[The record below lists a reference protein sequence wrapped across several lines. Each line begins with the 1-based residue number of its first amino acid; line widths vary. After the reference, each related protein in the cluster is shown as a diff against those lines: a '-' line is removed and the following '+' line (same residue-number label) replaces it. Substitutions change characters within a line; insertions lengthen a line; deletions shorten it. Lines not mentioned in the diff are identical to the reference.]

1 MESIGKLQCFR
12 QDPSYRLLKENT
24 CLSKKALLNQI
35 GFDQEVLE
43 CFPVLRLRGNA
54 GKPWFLK
61 GTVGRVGKFCQCTA
75 PKDSDQSLGG
85 FG

>member
-12 QDPSYRLLKENT
+12 QDPSQRPFQ
-24 CLSKKALLNQI
+24 KKTNVSPKKTLLNQI

-54 GKPWFLK
+54 GKPWVFK
-61 GTVGRVGKFCQCTA
+61 RNSWEG
-75 PKDSDQSLGG
+75 
-85 FG
+85 

>member
-12 QDPSYRLLKENT
+12 QDNK
-24 CLSKKALLNQI
+24 LNQI

-61 GTVGRVGKFCQCTA
+61 GTVGRVRLVWT
-75 PKDSDQSLGG
+75 
-85 FG
+85 